1 MKQFVSVKPKFFKG
15 CSADQLCRT
24 YRLDGCEVYFDDIV
38 PRDERLLMDEHS
50 EKQLSDTL
58 FALRA
63 VRAHASYWAWPTAF
77 LTRRHYDELVDAFG
91 SEAAVAAYYGDTTG
105 EKMFS
110 RWCDEYALCKKLGM
124 QAYTWHLI
132 DYAPI
137 DGKWEF
143 TLTRREILDAMAE
156 MLARFLARLEQRGLL
171 DAASPRIELENAGWG
186 LEYGAQS
193 AEDFCEILSKVEDPC
208 GRLCVAWDVNHL
220 LHALGEKDGRQSFFL
235 PEDEITPA
243 MRSLASGGDPVYG
256 WLRHNLLSEK
266 LRGRVG
272 AVHLSDRALPD
283 IAYFMRGKL
292 CEPYYHELM
301 ALEDDAAQEDY
312 GVRIVLGQYDSHL
325 PLGTGV
331 LGTGIGAML
340 KQLDEENEDFALLH
354 ELKNTED
361 IFADLGAQLSC
372 LGNME

>member
-1 MKQFVSVKPKFFKG
+1 
-15 CSADQLCRT
+15 
-24 YRLDGCEVYFDDIV
+24 
-38 PRDERLLMDEHS
+38 
-50 EKQLSDTL
+50 
-58 FALRA
+58 
-63 VRAHASYWAWPTAF
+63 
-77 LTRRHYDELVDAFG
+77 
-91 SEAAVAAYYGDTTG
+91 
-105 EKMFS
+105 
-110 RWCDEYALCKKLGM
+110 
-124 QAYTWHLI
+124 
-132 DYAPI
+132 
-137 DGKWEF
+137 
-143 TLTRREILDAMAE
+143 
-156 MLARFLARLEQRGLL
+156 
-171 DAASPRIELENAGWG
+171 
-186 LEYGAQS
+186 
-193 AEDFCEILSKVEDPC
+193 
-208 GRLCVAWDVNHL
+208 
-220 LHALGEKDGRQSFFL
+220 
-235 PEDEITPA
+235 

-372 LGNME
+372 LGNMG